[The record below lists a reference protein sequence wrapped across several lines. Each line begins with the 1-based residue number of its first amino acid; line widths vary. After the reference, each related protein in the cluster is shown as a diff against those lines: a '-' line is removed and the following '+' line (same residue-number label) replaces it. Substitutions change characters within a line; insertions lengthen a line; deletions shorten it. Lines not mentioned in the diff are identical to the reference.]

1 MTNATSNDSR
11 FLLNGNL
18 YFLPTGL
25 QSFHA
30 QVPEQVASMTTSS
43 GAELR
48 VGLIG
53 FGLGG
58 AAFHAPLIA
67 STPGM
72 RLATVV
78 TANPARRAQA
88 LHEYPGTE
96 VIPDVKTLWDRA
108 VDHDLIVISTPNR
121 MHVSLALAALSA
133 GLPTVVDKPFAP
145 TAAEARQIIEAA
157 RSRRLW
163 VTAYHNRRWDS
174 DYLTLRGLIDREQL
188 GRLLRIESRLERWR
202 PTPKGGWRE
211 RGEREEAGGLLY
223 DLGTHLIDQALQLGG
238 PVAEV
243 YAELNRRRP
252 GMETDDDV
260 FVALTHCNGVRSHLW
275 TSYMAAQPG
284 PRLRVLGDRATFVVQ
299 RADSQESALR
309 SGKRPN
315 SPHWGEEPPENWG
328 VLSDGAH
335 ELPVKSA
342 HGAYQTFYAEIVTAL
357 INGTDPPVD
366 PQDAVAGL
374 EVLEAA
380 RRSAEQRSVIV
391 LA

>member
-1 MTNATSNDSR
+1 
-11 FLLNGNL
+11 
-18 YFLPTGL
+18 
-25 QSFHA
+25 
-30 QVPEQVASMTTSS
+30 MTTSAPA
-43 GAELR
+43 AELR

-96 VIPDVKTLWDRA
+96 VVQDVKSLWDRA
-108 VDHDLIVISTPNR
+108 VDHDLVVISTPNR
-121 MHVSLALAALSA
+121 THVPLALAALSA
-133 GLPTVVDKPFAP
+133 GLPAVVDKPFAP
-145 TAAEARQIIEAA
+145 TAVEARTVIEAA

-163 VTAYHNRRWDS
+163 VTVYHNRRWDS
-174 DYLTLRGLIDREQL
+174 DYLTLRRLIERDQL
-188 GRLLRIESRLERWR
+188 GRLLRIESRMERWR

-211 RGEREEAGGLLY
+211 RGEREEAGGLLF
-223 DLGTHLIDQALQLGG
+223 DLGTHLIDQALQLCG

-243 YAELNRRRP
+243 YAELNCRRP

-275 TSYMAAQPG
+275 TNYLAAQPG
-284 PRLRVLGDRATFVVQ
+284 PCLRVLGDRATFVVQ
-299 RADSQESALR
+299 RADSQEPALR
-309 SGKRPN
+309 SGKRPD
-315 SPHWGEEPPENWG
+315 SGQWGEEPPEHWG
-328 VLSDGAH
+328 VLCDGAH
-335 ELPVKSA
+335 ETPIRSER
-342 HGAYQTFYAEIVTAL
+342 GAYQSFYAQIVTAL

-366 PQDAVAGL
+366 PEDAVAGL
-374 EVLEAA
+374 EIIEAA
-380 RRSAEQRSVIV
+380 RRSAEQRSVKT